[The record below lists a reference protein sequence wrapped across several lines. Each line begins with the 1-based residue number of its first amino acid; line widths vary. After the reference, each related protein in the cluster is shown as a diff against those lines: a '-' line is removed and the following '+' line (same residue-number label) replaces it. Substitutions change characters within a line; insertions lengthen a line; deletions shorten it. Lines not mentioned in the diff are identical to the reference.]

1 MVAGQNDAE
10 AGTSDSQPAAA
21 SPCLGRRA
29 FHHGV
34 IHVRGT
40 VGRYQNQG
48 ICSTMTI
55 TIITIIITI

>member
-10 AGTSDSQPAAA
+10 AGTSDRRHRKQPAHVWD
-21 SPCLGRRA
+21 RA

-40 VGRYQNQG
+40 VDRYQNQG

-55 TIITIIITI
+55 TIIAIIITI